1 MIPSLMYHHYCYYY
15 INLYTFLLHFLLSS
29 LHFPSLGISSS
40 YSEASEPFQERKI
53 TYNELRAQVCK
64 LANVYKSKGI
74 KKGDRVACYMPMTV
88 ELVIAMLAC
97 ARIGAIHSVIVS
109 IAQRYFHIQNQ

>member
-1 MIPSLMYHHYCYYY
+1 METK
-15 INLYTFLLHFLLSS
+15 IN
-29 LHFPSLGISSS
+29 
-40 YSEASEPFQERKI
+40 SEASEPFQERKI
-53 TYNELRAQVCK
+53 TYNELRVQVCK

-109 IAQRYFHIQNQ
+109 VINLVNMRLT